1 MIPTPGIS
9 VTAAHA
15 TIGLAAYGAIYKPV
29 IVPTL
34 SVLVCVFGVDAN
46 DDAADDNNNAEEEE
60 EEDNDAATGSATGP
74 VAVVV
79 DDAFLSG
86 DMY

>member
-1 MIPTPGIS
+1 M
-9 VTAAHA
+9 
-15 TIGLAAYGAIYKPV
+15 GLAAYGAIYKPV

-34 SVLVCVFGVDAN
+34 LVLVCVFGVDAN

-60 EEDNDAATGSATGP
+60 KDNDTATGSATGP

-79 DDAFLSG
+79 DDDAFLSG
-86 DMY
+86 DIVPVVVYLDSS

>member
-1 MIPTPGIS
+1 M
-9 VTAAHA
+9 
-15 TIGLAAYGAIYKPV
+15 GLAAYGAIYKPV

-34 SVLVCVFGVDAN
+34 SVLVCVFSVDAN
-46 DDAADDNNNAEEEE
+46 GDADDDNNNAEEEE
-60 EEDNDAATGSATGP
+60 EDNDATTGSATGP

-79 DDAFLSG
+79 DDDAFLSG